1 MHAPISMFPT
11 VRHGSAIHRGSA
23 IHHGSTAL
31 LALAFL
37 IASALLLGGCSAG
50 RDVSANYPD
59 GELPPTDEAT
69 QQQAAAE
76 KATMQ
81 SNQLVGSVWELIVID
96 MPDRDTI
103 FIDVPRDYLLQFK
116 NDKDMAIKADCNAC
130 EGAYSSTGRAL
141 VVRVDCETMG
151 CRPGSHGQLY
161 MSLINTA
168 STFSLSKSGKE
179 LYVNFGAE
187 QGVLTFRRH

>member
-1 MHAPISMFPT
+1 MHAPISMIHA
-11 VRHGSAIHRGSA
+11 VRHRSAVRRGSA

-31 LALAFL
+31 LASAFL
-37 IASALLLGGCSAG
+37 LASALLLGGCSAG
-50 RDVSANYPD
+50 HDVPANYPD
-59 GELPPTDEAT
+59 GELPATDEAT
-69 QQQAAAE
+69 QEQAATE

-81 SNQLVGSVWELIVID
+81 SNQLVGSLWELIVID
-96 MPDRDTI
+96 MPNRDTI
-103 FIDVPRDYLLQFK
+103 FIDVPKDYLLQFK

-151 CRPGSHGQLY
+151 CRPGSHGQLF

-168 STFSLSKSGKE
+168 STFSLSKNGKE